1 MADKAGYVDAI
12 DGSAELANAGQTVEI
27 YHIPSKYSVIFKAMM
42 TQFEDAYTSN
52 WASEQTYGRMD
63 PLQTYQNTSRVMSM
77 GFDVVAAS
85 YSEAVTNLRKIS
97 SLAQFLYPAYDADGL
112 ISSSPFCRIQFM
124 NWSTD
129 ANSMNSQRAAQTGLM
144 GTINGFTF
152 APDLDAGVFDDDLEL
167 FPKKL
172 NVSFSFTV
180 LHNHAMGWG
189 KTEGGFAPR
198 AGLFPYIAGGIVNDA
213 SVDLDDTDAFSSVV
227 SEIQTTE
234 VPIDVRAEAIKQ
246 DLLRDK
252 EKFEDNNITFQKKNQ
267 LRRLRLLGKNKQAE
281 WERSRGRASRQKGVA
296 ADSLRHQG
304 LRSQDLKD

>member
-1 MADKAGYVDAI
+1 MADKTGYIDAI

-52 WASEQTYGRMD
+52 WTSEQAYGRMD

-77 GFDVVAAS
+77 GFDVVAS
-85 YSEAVTNLRKIS
+85 SQPEAVTNLQKVS

-129 ANSMNSQRAAQTGLM
+129 AKGLNSQRAAQTGLM

-152 APDLDAGVFDDDLEL
+152 APDLDAGVFDDGAENRLY
-167 FPKKL
+167 PKKL

-180 LHNHAMGWG
+180 LHNHAMGWAE
-189 KTEGGFAPR
+189 TESGLAPR
-198 AGLFPYIAGGIVNDA
+198 AGLFPYIGGVANDA
-213 SVDLDDTDAFSSVV
+213 SLNLDDTDAFSSVV

-252 EKFEDNNITFQKKNQ
+252 EKFEDDPISWQDKNR
-267 LRRLRLLGKNKQAE
+267 LRRHALQRKTYSKNVKKSGGARSGTSALGSGGSMAKHFLIT
-281 WERSRGRASRQKGVA
+281 G
-296 ADSLRHQG
+296 
-304 LRSQDLKD
+304 

>member
-1 MADKAGYVDAI
+1 MTDKTGYVDAI

-52 WASEQTYGRMD
+52 WTSEQAYGRMD

-85 YSEAVTNLRKIS
+85 YDESVINLKKVS
-97 SLAQFLYPAYDADGL
+97 SLAQFLYPAYDAGGL

-124 NWSTD
+124 NWSAD
-129 ANSMNSQRAAQTGLM
+129 ASTGQIGKASETGLM

-152 APDLDAGVFDDDLEL
+152 GPDLDAGVFTSNRKEL
-167 FPKKL
+167 YPKKL
-172 NVSFSFTV
+172 NISFSFTV
-180 LHNHAMGWG
+180 LHNHSLGWSQDE
-189 KTEGGFAPR
+189 KTLEPR
-198 AGLFPYIAGGIVNDA
+198 SFMFPYTERNQNDS
-213 SVDLDDTDAFSSVV
+213 SVDSKAAFKSVV
-227 SEIQTTE
+227 SQIQTTE
-234 VPIDVRAEAIKQ
+234 VPIDTRAEAIKK

-252 EKFEDNNITFQKKNQ
+252 EKFEDNNISFQEKNR

-281 WERSRGRASRQKGVA
+281 WDRSRGRASRQKGVA